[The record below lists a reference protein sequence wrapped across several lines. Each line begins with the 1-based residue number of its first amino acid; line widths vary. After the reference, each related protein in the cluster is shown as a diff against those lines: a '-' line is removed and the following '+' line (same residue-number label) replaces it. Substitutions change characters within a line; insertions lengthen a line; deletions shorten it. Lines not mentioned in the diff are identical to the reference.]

1 MQDILETCRTA
12 KSLTVEL
19 ANLPTERKDAMLQCV
34 ADALRAHSQEIL
46 AANRAD
52 MREAAS
58 KPRQFLDRLELTD
71 ARIEG
76 MAQGIEQVIALKD
89 PVGEILEE
97 FDRPNGLHIVK
108 RRVPLGLL
116 GIIYEARPNVT
127 ADCIALALKSGNCV
141 VLRGSR
147 DALNSNLAIVRSVK
161 SDLAKAGFQS
171 EYIQLIEDTSR
182 EGAERMMKLN
192 GVIDVLLPRGGAGL
206 IRSVVQNSS
215 IPVIET
221 GTGNCHIY
229 VEKSADF
236 EMAVR
241 IAVNAKTQRPSVCNA
256 AESLLIDEAVLGKA
270 LPRLAEALREHG
282 VTIRGCEKC
291 CEVIGDLEPAS
302 EEDFAAEYLG
312 YTISARAVSGVR
324 EAADLVNRYGTH
336 HSDTIVTED
345 KSAAELFL
353 ALVDSACVY
362 HNASTRFTDGGEF
375 GFGCE
380 LGISTQK
387 LHARGPMGLKE
398 LTSYKYCIYG
408 SGQIR

>member
-1 MQDILETCRTA
+1 MQDILEICKTA

-19 ANLPTERKDAMLQCV
+19 ANLSAERKNAMLQCM
-34 ADALRAHSQEIL
+34 ADALRAHCGGIL
-46 AANRAD
+46 VANRED
-52 MREAAS
+52 MRESAE
-58 KPRQFLDRLELTD
+58 KTRQFLDRLELTE
-71 ARIEG
+71 ARIEA
-76 MAQGIEQVIALKD
+76 MAQGIEQVIALED

-127 ADCIALALKSGNCV
+127 ADCIALAIKSGNCV

-147 DALNSNLAIVRSVK
+147 DALHSNLAIVRAVK
-161 SDLAKAGFQS
+161 SALKESGFQS

-229 VEKSADF
+229 VEKSADLNK
-236 EMAVR
+236 AVR
-241 IAVNAKTQRPSVCNA
+241 IAINAKTQRPSVCNA
-256 AESLLIDEAVLGKA
+256 AESLLIDEAVLGEA
-270 LPRLAEALREHG
+270 LPRLTEALREQG

-291 CEVIGDLEPAS
+291 RAVIGDLESAT
-302 EEDFAAEYLG
+302 EDDFASEYLG
-312 YTISARAVSGVR
+312 YTISAKAVSGVR
-324 EAADLVNRYGTH
+324 EAAEHVNRYGTH
-336 HSDTIVTED
+336 HSDAIVTED
-345 KSAAELFL
+345 RAAADLFL
-353 ALVDSACVY
+353 TLVDSACVY

-387 LHARGPMGLKE
+387 LHARGPMGLRE

-408 SGQIR
+408 NGQVR